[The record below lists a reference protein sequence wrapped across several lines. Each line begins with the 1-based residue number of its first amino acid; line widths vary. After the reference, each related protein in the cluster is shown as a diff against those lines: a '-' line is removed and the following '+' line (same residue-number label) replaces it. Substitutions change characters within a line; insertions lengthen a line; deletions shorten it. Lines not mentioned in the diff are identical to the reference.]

1 MARSKLTFGRI
12 LSGPPDKVFGAFL
25 NGEALKAWWS
35 PEGYEAI
42 EAHADPQVGGEF
54 RVTMRSLSGADTVY
68 IRGVYLEISP
78 PHRIRFTHSFEA
90 RGSSAPFA
98 RAGLVGHRTVVTVE
112 FTARAGG
119 TELTLT
125 QEEVPSLDAE
135 RMLRGG
141 WEGILDKLDRHVS
154 YAGRPDNL

>member
-1 MARSKLTFGRI
+1 VARSKLTFSRI
-12 LSGPPDKVFGAFL
+12 ISGPPDKVFGAFL
-25 NGEALKAWWS
+25 SAGALKAWWS

-54 RVTMRSLSGADTVY
+54 RVTMRSLSGPDTVY
-68 IRGVYLEISP
+68 IRGIYLEISP

-90 RGSSAPFA
+90 RGSSAFFA

-112 FTARAGG
+112 FAARTGG

-125 QEEVPSLDAE
+125 QEEIPSLDAE

-141 WEGILDKLDRHVS
+141 WEGIFDNLDRHVS
-154 YAGRPDNL
+154 CAGRPGHL

>member
-1 MARSKLTFGRI
+1 MARSKLTFGRTI
-12 LSGPPDKVFGAFL
+12 AGPPDKVFGAFL
-25 NGEALKAWWS
+25 SAEALKAWWS

-42 EAHADPQVGGEF
+42 EAHTDPRVGGEF
-54 RVTMRSLSGADTVY
+54 HVTMRSLSGADTVY

-78 PHRIRFTHSFEA
+78 LRRIRFTHCFEP

-98 RAGLVGHRTVVTVE
+98 RAGLVGRRTVVTVE
-112 FTARAGG
+112 FTVRAGG

-125 QEEVPSLDAE
+125 QEEIPSLDAE

-141 WEGILDKLDRHVS
+141 WEGILAKLDRHTS
-154 YAGRPDNL
+154 HAGGPDNL